1 MTELAERLLEAHL
14 RHELARCSGPGL
26 RDNIAQQL
34 HAIFEWFKTIEL
46 ADVVT
51 REQIEGVIE
60 RYVIELRPSGG
71 ITELSGEMSRVVF
84 GSSASRETRVAD
96 VVAPDSYDEFADKL
110 LALEGVRRELI
121 ARVARSETFA
131 ALSAQMLARGVLDLL
146 APPLPLREGAL
157 ASGVRELLGRLSGRV
172 LPGLERRAAETLGR
186 YLGRHRE
193 RMARDSERHLL
204 EVLEPAQL
212 RAMVD
217 EVWDGVATL
226 PLSEAFALIGEQDIE
241 DFVVLVYEFWLRYRK
256 SEFFRRVAREMIDH
270 FFTKY
275 GQDSVA
281 SVIDDMGVT
290 EAMVV
295 DELDGFL
302 RPILD
307 HAARTGFL
315 EQQLRQRLAS
325 FYRSAAFAEATQR

>member
-1 MTELAERLLEAHL
+1 MNELAERLLEAHL
-14 RHELARCSGPGL
+14 RHELARWSGPGL
-26 RDNIAQQL
+26 RDSLAAQL
-34 HAIFEWFKTIEL
+34 REIFQWFKTVEL
-46 ADVVT
+46 GELVT

-96 VVAPDSYDEFADKL
+96 VVPPDSYDEFADKV

-131 ALSAQMLARGVLDLL
+131 ALSARMLARGLMDVV
-146 APPLPLREGAL
+146 APPIALPEGAL
-157 ASGVRELLGRLSGRV
+157 AQGLRELLGRVGQRV
-172 LPGLERRAAETLGR
+172 LPALERRVVELLGR
-186 YLGRHRE
+186 YLALHR
-193 RMARDSERHLL
+193 ERHLL

-212 RAMVD
+212 RAVVD
-217 EVWDGVATL
+217 DVWEGIAPL
-226 PLSEAFALIGEQDIE
+226 PLAEAFALVGEQDIE

-256 SEFFRRVAREMIDH
+256 SSFFRRVAREMIDH
-270 FFTKY
+270 FFVKY
-275 GQDSVA
+275 GHESVA

-295 DELDGFL
+295 EELEGFL

-315 EQQLRQRLAS
+315 EQQLRRHLGS
-325 FYRSAAFAEATQR
+325 FYRSPAFERALQR